1 MTEMSTTK
9 AVAKH
14 KKSAPR
20 KVTFYLLLVS
30 DRLHGLKAKD
40 REKEDESGNIA
51 SRLIEQAGHKLL
63 GREYVSNNR
72 HHISEAIIRP
82 VVQKKTQVLLVIGG
96 TGLSTRDVTVDT
108 VRSLGVREIEGF
120 GEFFRQKSEK
130 QIGTAAFLSRA
141 TAGVLNETVIVCL
154 PGSPDAVN
162 IGLDSVLLP
171 EIGHLVGQVVGDSK
185 K

>member
-1 MTEMSTTK
+1 MSTTK
-9 AVAKH
+9 AVMKH

-20 KVTFYLLLVS
+20 KVSFYLLIVS
-30 DRLHGLKAKD
+30 DRLHGLEGKARD
-40 REKEDESGNIA
+40 KEDESGNSA
-51 SRLIEQAGHKLL
+51 TKLIEEAGHKPL

-72 HHISEAIIRP
+72 HHISEAVIRL
-82 VVQKKTQVLLVIGG
+82 VVQKKAQVLLAIGG
-96 TGLSTRDVTVDT
+96 TGLSPRDVTVDT
-108 VRSLGVREIEGF
+108 VRSLGVKEIEGF

-141 TAGVLNETVIVCL
+141 TAGLLNETIIVCL

-162 IGLDSVLLP
+162 VGLVEVLLP
-171 EIGHLVGQVVGDSK
+171 EVGHLVGQVTGEPK

>member
-1 MTEMSTTK
+1 MSTTK

-20 KVTFYLLLVS
+20 KVNFSLLLVS
-30 DRLHGLKAKD
+30 DRLHGLK
-40 REKEDESGNIA
+40 EKERAREDESGNSA
-51 SRLIEQAGHKLL
+51 AKLIQEAGHKLL

-72 HHISEAIIRP
+72 HHISEAIIRQ
-82 VVQKKTQVLLVIGG
+82 VVQKKAQVLLAIGG
-96 TGLSTRDVTVDT
+96 TGLSPRDVTVDT

-120 GEFFRQKSEK
+120 GEFFRQKSER

-141 TAGVLNETVIVCL
+141 TAGVLNETTVVCL
-154 PGSPDAVN
+154 PGSPDAVS
-162 IGLDSVLLP
+162 IGLGEVLLP
-171 EIGHLVGQVVGDSK
+171 EIGHLVGQVAGDSK